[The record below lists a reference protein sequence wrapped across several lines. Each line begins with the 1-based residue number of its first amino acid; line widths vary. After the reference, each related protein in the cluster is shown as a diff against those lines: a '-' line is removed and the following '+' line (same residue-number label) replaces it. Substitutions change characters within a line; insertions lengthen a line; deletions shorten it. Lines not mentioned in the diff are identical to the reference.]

1 MAPRKRNFRKK
12 LLHGLDMAV
21 NAMREKTDVPIPA
34 FSEPDDIDVAEI
46 RQTLGLSQQQFAD
59 AYGFSVYAVRKWEQ
73 WVRTPEKGTRVFL
86 MMLRDMPQVVNTYLQ
101 VAEDTKKE

>member
-1 MAPRKRNFRKK
+1 MTQRKRNFRRK
-12 LLHGLDMAV
+12 LVHGLDRAV
-21 NAMREKTDVPIPA
+21 NAMRDRDDVPPPA
-34 FSEPDDIDVAEI
+34 FQEPDEIDVAAI
-46 RQTLGLSQQQFAD
+46 RADLGLSQQEFAD

-101 VAEDTKKE
+101 VAEDTKK

>member
-1 MAPRKRNFRKK
+1 MTQRKRNFRRK
-12 LLHGLDMAV
+12 LIHGLDMAV
-21 NAMREKTDVPIPA
+21 NAMRDREDLPTPS
-34 FSEPDDIDVAEI
+34 FQEPDEIDVAAI
-46 RQTLGLSQQQFAD
+46 RADLGLSQQEFAD

-101 VAEDTKKE
+101 VAEETKK

>member
-1 MAPRKRNFRKK
+1 MAQRKRNFRRK
-12 LLHGLDMAV
+12 LVHGLDLAV
-21 NAMREKTDVPIPA
+21 NAMREKDPTPVPE
-34 FSEPDDIDVAEI
+34 FGEPDEVDVAAI
-46 RQTLGLSQQQFAD
+46 RAELGLSQQEFAD

-101 VAEDTKKE
+101 IAEETKK

>member
-1 MAPRKRNFRKK
+1 M
-12 LLHGLDMAV
+12 LHGLDMAV
-21 NAMREKTDVPIPA
+21 NAMREKEDVPAPQ
-34 FSEPDDIDVAEI
+34 FTEPDDIDVAEI
-46 RQTLGLSQQQFAD
+46 RAQLGLSQQEFAD

-101 VAEDTKKE
+101 VAEDSKK

>member
-1 MAPRKRNFRKK
+1 MTQRKRNFRRK
-12 LLHGLDMAV
+12 LIHGLDVAV
-21 NAMREKTDVPIPA
+21 NAMRDRETIPTPQ
-34 FSEPDDIDVAEI
+34 FEEPDDVDVAEI
-46 RQTLGLSQQQFAD
+46 RAQLGLSLQEFAD

-101 VAEDTKKE
+101 ISEETKK

>member
-1 MAPRKRNFRKK
+1 MTPRKRNFRKK
-12 LLHGLDMAV
+12 LLHGLDMAM
-21 NAMREKTDVPIPA
+21 NAMRDKIDVPIPE

>member
-1 MAPRKRNFRKK
+1 MAQRKRNFRRK
-12 LLHGLDMAV
+12 LIHGLDVAV
-21 NAMREKTDVPIPA
+21 NALRDKEVVPVPE
-34 FSEPDDIDVAEI
+34 FTEPDEVDVAEI
-46 RQTLGLSQQQFAD
+46 RASLGLSQQEFAN

-101 VAEDTKKE
+101 VSEETKK

>member
-1 MAPRKRNFRKK
+1 MAQRKRNFRRK
-12 LLHGLDMAV
+12 LIHGLDLAV
-21 NAMREKTDVPIPA
+21 NAMRDKELTP
-34 FSEPDDIDVAEI
+34 FGEPDEVDVAAI
-46 RQTLGLSQQQFAD
+46 RAELGLSQQEFAD

-101 VAEDTKKE
+101 IAEETKK